1 MLFFKREKVQQCP
14 EIFAHHVEGTLG
26 QVVVLASKD
35 FLDKIIIATI
45 SWIDYNSQFIP
56 FINLIYL
63 FHFPTWNPEMV
74 SAMGT
79 SLPGL
84 LVKTSAT

>member
-1 MLFFKREKVQQCP
+1 MSLSPLATTSSTLPTWEKKVIFEEKKVQQCP

-45 SWIDYNSQFIP
+45 SWIDFNS
-56 FINLIYL
+56 
-63 FHFPTWNPEMV
+63 
-74 SAMGT
+74 
-79 SLPGL
+79 
-84 LVKTSAT
+84 